1 MSVVKRLAV
10 AGTILLMI
18 LVIAAVTVY
27 QDWPTVRANRLV
39 SAAKGSDSVIIY
51 RLQGLDEQSTPEEF
65 PILPY
70 DSVHPTYGYRE
81 LSGEDLKGFLDVW
94 KNFPVNPT
102 GGSMCHFPVYGLRF
116 YKKEK
121 LMFQTSLCWA
131 CENFYVD
138 TKFFGSNWIGFDSG
152 SEVGRSLLKFCDGL
166 LPYDRGYQER
176 TEKER
181 EAFMKSL
188 K

>member
-1 MSVVKRLAV
+1 MSVAKRLAV

-18 LVIAAVTVY
+18 LFIVAATVY
-27 QDWPTVRANRLV
+27 QDWPPVRANRLV
-39 SAAKGSDSVIIY
+39 SAAESSDSVIIY
-51 RLQGLDEQSTPEEF
+51 RLQGVDEQSTLEVF

-70 DSVHPTYGYRE
+70 DSIHPTYGFRE
-81 LSGEDLKGFLDVW
+81 LKGDDHSR
-94 KNFPVNPT
+94 P
-102 GGSMCHFPVYGLRF
+102 SIMCHLPVYGLRF
-116 YKKEK
+116 FKKEK
-121 LMFQTSLCWA
+121 LIFQTSLCWS

-152 SEVGRSLLKFCDGL
+152 SEASRSLLEFCDGL

-181 EAFMKSL
+181 EAYMKSL
-188 K
+188 E